1 MQVLVSNYGSFLG
14 KKSERLVVK
23 ENNKVV
29 QEVPFH
35 DLEQITI
42 ETSGASLSS
51 DVIRECMEHGI
62 QINFLSSGGKPYAK
76 LSSPNLTGTVVTR
89 REQVLAYLDQRGIQ
103 LSKAFV
109 EGKIK
114 NQVNTLKYFAK
125 YRKTQDMDLYNQIY
139 AGINRIE
146 GNLNELKDING
157 TCIDN
162 IRSQLLSVEGRAA
175 NVYWQMVKILT
186 SDKIDFP
193 GREHRGASDPFNS
206 LLNYGYGI
214 LQTQVWGALILAGLE
229 PFAGFLHVDR
239 PGKPSLVLDMME
251 EYRQPVVDRVV
262 IAMVNKGTEI
272 KMDGDGLDTPTRRD
286 FADRIFERLQSDE
299 RFEGKKFKIRTII
312 QRQARRMATFL
323 RGESKYKPFGAG
335 W

>member
-29 QEVPFH
+29 MEVPFH

-42 ETSGASLSS
+42 ETSGASLST
-51 DVIRECMEHGI
+51 DLIKECMEHGI
-62 QINFLSSGGKPYAK
+62 QINFLSSQGKPYAK
-76 LSSPNLTGTVVTR
+76 LSSPNLTGTVITR
-89 REQVLAYLDQRGIQ
+89 REQILAYLDRRGIQ
-103 LSKAFV
+103 ISKTFV

-114 NQVNTLKYFAK
+114 NQISTLKYFAK
-125 YRKTQDMDLYNQIY
+125 YRKTQDMELFNQIY
-139 AGINRIE
+139 QGISQMEN
-146 GNLNELKDING
+146 NLNELKDIQG
-157 TCIDN
+157 TCIDDV
-162 IRSQLLSVEGRAA
+162 RGQLLSVEGRAA
-175 NVYWQMVKILT
+175 NVYWQMIKILT

-193 GREHRGASDPFNS
+193 GREHRGAADPVNS
-206 LLNYGYGI
+206 LLNYGYGM
-214 LQTQVWGALILAGLE
+214 LQTQIWGAIILAGLE

-251 EYRQPVVDRVV
+251 EFRQPVVDRVV

-272 KMDGDGLDTPTRRD
+272 RMDGDKLDTTTRRD
-286 FADRIFERLQSDE
+286 FAARILERLDSEE
-299 RFEGKKFKIRTII
+299 RFEGKKFKVRTII
-312 QRQARRMATFL
+312 QRQARRIATFL
-323 RGESKYKPFGAG
+323 RGESKHKPFVAG